1 MNTPEEDGK
10 RTEGQQGEQV
20 APRDLIDF
28 YRRWLEFRQ
37 VVTRLVDRADLSASE
52 RQTIQWLILL
62 ADRIS
67 EHDLQP
73 LQRP

>member
-1 MNTPEEDGK
+1 MSISGGDGEQPEN
-10 RTEGQQGEQV
+10 RQGDQV

-28 YRRWLEFRQ
+28 YRRWPEFRL
-37 VVTRLVDRADLSASE
+37 VVTRLTDRADLSASE

-67 EHDLQP
+67 EHDLHP
-73 LQRP
+73 LKRP